1 MISDINQSQ
10 FATTCSINNAKDHNV
25 YKTVQGWKRDVQILL
40 CIFFA
45 CTMSLAM
52 IIYFL
57 IISQLND
64 AEWSQ
69 LRFPSS
75 LENAKQIGFV
85 LTSFSDHAKGSVL
98 FTHMSCYLY
107 WQTFA
112 IPGSIFLNL
121 LGGALFGLWV
131 GFPLCVMYN
140 TIGSVAMYLLSYKFG
155 EKIVSRFCNNRLM
168 QLKAMIDSHTQRNE
182 CSWSDLALYTIFM
195 RIFPFTPNW
204 FLNIASPHLQIPI
217 PIFMLGPFFGL
228 LPYNFLSCQAG
239 LMLSMLKSKEEI
251 VNKQTTFQLVVVAI
265 LGGILLP
272 ILKKR
277 FRPKQRKE

>member
-1 MISDINQSQ
+1 MISDINRSHL
-10 FATTCSINNAKDHNV
+10 AVNCTIYDAKCRITSKRV
-25 YKTVQGWKRDVQILL
+25 RGWKRDLRILL
-40 CIFFA
+40 FIFFA
-45 CTMSLAM
+45 CTVLLTM

-64 AEWSQ
+64 TEWSQ

-75 LENAKQIGFV
+75 LKNAQQIGSV
-85 LTSFSDHAKGSVL
+85 LTSFSNHAKWSVL
-98 FTHMSCYLY
+98 FTHMCCYLY
-107 WQTFA
+107 GQTFA

-140 TIGSVAMYLLSYKFG
+140 TIGSLTMYLLSQKFG
-155 EKIVSRFCNNRLM
+155 ERIVSRFCNDRLM
-168 QLKAMIDSHTQRNE
+168 QLKAMIDSHTQKND

-204 FLNIASPHLQIPI
+204 FLNIASPHLKIPI
-217 PIFMLGPFFGL
+217 PIFILGPFFGL
-228 LPYNFLSCQAG
+228 IPYNFLSCQAG
-239 LMLSMLKSKEEI
+239 LMLSKLKSKEEI
-251 VNKQTTFQLVVVAI
+251 VNKQTTFQLVVIAV